1 MFGAYPIRRLDA
13 EVLIDAI
20 CAVTGT
26 SETYSSVIPEPFT
39 FLPEGSHAIGLPDGS
54 ISSSFLEL
62 FGRPTRDSGLESERN
77 TTPSAAQRRHFLNS
91 SQIRTKI
98 EQSSTLRKLLRN
110 AGAPNSIASQL
121 YTTILCRPP
130 TAAEMTL
137 IRETLSA
144 TPNRRD
150 ALIDLTWALLNTTEF
165 LCRH

>member
-13 EVLIDAI
+13 EVLIDAV

-62 FGRPTRDSGLESERN
+62 FGRPSRDSGLEAERN
-77 TTPSAAQRRHFLNS
+77 SNPNPAQRLHFLNS
-91 SQIRTKI
+91 SQIRAKI
-98 EQSSTLRKLLRN
+98 DQSTLLRKLLRK
-110 AGAPNSIASQL
+110 AAAPNIAAGQI
-121 YTTILCRPP
+121 YATILCRPP
-130 TAAEMTL
+130 TAEETTL
-137 IRETLSA
+137 VRETLAA
-144 TPNRRD
+144 TTNRKE
-150 ALIDLTWALLNTTEF
+150 ALVDLIWALLNTTEF